1 MSTVLQAQPPA
12 FEYQPMPAHQY
23 RGVHADTRA
32 REQLMGRLDFR
43 FRLRD
48 LGQQGL
54 PLLGFDQRETVPGQ
68 HLACLTKPVQ
78 EVL

>member
-12 FEYQPMPAHQY
+12 FEYQPMPTHQY
-23 RGVHADTRA
+23 RGVHTYACTG
-32 REQLMGRLDFR
+32 QQGMGSLDFR